1 MTTLTAGRASRA
13 TRVDTTGRSGRAT
26 FIAWMLVLVLVVI
39 GTLALDDHVIAM
51 PDVSKASVGVVTA
64 VLGDAGQPSPLAA
77 AGPRI
82 DASQDAATPPT
93 AAQDGRSAT
102 GLHGYRLVRCWQRA
116 HRLGQDP
123 APCRTARP

>member
-1 MTTLTAGRASRA
+1 M
-13 TRVDTTGRSGRAT
+13 
-26 FIAWMLVLVLVVI
+26 IVLVLVVI
-39 GTLALDDHVIAM
+39 GTLALDDQVIAM
-51 PDVSKASVGVVTA
+51 PHVSKASVGVVAA

-123 APCRTARP
+123 ARCQAAHL